1 MSGFRAMRRTAIEN
15 HCRLAA
21 ETVNVKFARA
31 FPRHLVSVVLTVNSG
46 YE

>member
-1 MSGFRAMRRTAIEN
+1 MTRAQQIAIEN

-21 ETVNVKFARA
+21 ETIRQLFANKMSRGLT
-31 FPRHLVSVVLTVNSG
+31 RILTVNTG

>member
-1 MSGFRAMRRTAIEN
+1 MTREQRIAIEN

-21 ETVNVKFARA
+21 ETVQDRFRSVG
-31 FPRHLVSVVLTVNSG
+31 LVTSVIVTVNSG